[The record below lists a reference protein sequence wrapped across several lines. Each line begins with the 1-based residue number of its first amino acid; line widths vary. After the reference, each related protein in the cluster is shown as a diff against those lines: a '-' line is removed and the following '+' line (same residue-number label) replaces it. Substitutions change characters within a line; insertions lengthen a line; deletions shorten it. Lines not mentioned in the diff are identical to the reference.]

1 MVTTI
6 LTALNSLILRDSDAN
21 EYDVSRQSRSSRAR
35 RAS

>member
-6 LTALNSLILRDSDAN
+6 LIALNSLILRDSDAN
-21 EYDVSRQSRSSRAR
+21 GYDVSRQSRFSQAR